1 MIFAI
6 KPFEIHDGDGIRTT
20 VFFKGCPL
28 RCRWCHNPESLS
40 RKPQIL
46 FNKDLC
52 VNCMKCT
59 SLCQANISK
68 DNVHYFLRENCTLC
82 RSCESACPRE
92 AFEIAGVDR
101 SAEEITEELL
111 HDEIFMKGSG
121 GGVTFSGGEPLLQVD
136 LCIEIAKRLK
146 ERDINIAVD
155 TCGYVPR
162 SAFDKI
168 IPYTDTFLYDVKAY
182 DEDAHIRCTGVS
194 NKIILENLR
203 YIDSLGK
210 MIEVRIPYVPGYNDD
225 QMEKIAELL
234 KALRRVV
241 GVRILPYHNYA
252 RSKYEALGIENTL
265 PNALPSNEQIECA
278 KALFGDLILN

>member
-101 SAEEITEELL
+101 SAEEITKELL

-210 MIEVRIPYVPGYNDD
+210 RIEVRIPYVPGYNDD

-234 KALRRVV
+234 KTLRCVV